1 MKVLVINGPN
11 LNNLG
16 SRDKSFYG
24 SESYQD
30 VIQNIEEYAEILQVE
45 VTFFQ
50 GNSEGELISFIQ
62 KEVDEFDGI
71 VINGGALTHYG
82 LSLKDSLMDAATP
95 LVEIHISNIHQRE
108 IYRRNSVVEPISIG
122 QVAGFG
128 TSGYLY
134 ALELLVNYLRN
145 DIHT

>member
-62 KEVDEFDGI
+62 KEVDEFEKWVD
-71 VINGGALTHYG
+71 AEAQ
-82 LSLKDSLMDAATP
+82 KDAYL
-95 LVEIHISNIHQRE
+95 E
-108 IYRRNSVVEPISIG
+108 
-122 QVAGFG
+122 G
-128 TSGYLY
+128 T
-134 ALELLVNYLRN
+134 
-145 DIHT
+145 DIHDSSDSPFLAHPGDIPGEKSE